1 MVLVSMTIL
10 IIMGTLF
17 TTISMRSYLY
27 SYAKLCKQ
35 QAYYTAMSSVQ
46 SFHSLLKGNPGL
58 IGTLTNSLNEAL
70 DDEIN
75 AGFEITDVTIEIGST
90 YGDGGEGYV
99 PNGFF
104 DSYMGRCTLKAR
116 YASADRNEISIEAN
130 ANYKGYSDFARAKI
144 ARTNAAASELKKIF
158 DNTFCLQSPI
168 STIVGVTEGDVYISQ
183 PALTEFTGDSLTD
196 EQKAY
201 NAVLGALKEGG
212 TYKGY
217 SALPGQYIR
226 DESGQ
231 IVTGDSTILAYNNI
245 LREELY
251 GKVQANTL
259 DSNLVG
265 HTRPMDIYNYP
276 MPTDFTN
283 AKVENGMT
291 FGDKYFNDWVELYM
305 FAPSSDGTSA
315 TTAIEGNVY
324 AHSRILIGLL
334 DKDKSNELYPYMWDD
349 TQKRQVFPKDSN
361 ATAPKSEG
369 IEMWQLI
376 DKDDYV
382 STGKSDYDDKFKN
395 SHYEHG
401 FSQEVFFDNRDMKSL
416 TRAASQL
423 RVNGHLYL
431 WEDARI
437 ENFDST
443 NTKNAQNGIK
453 NNVYA
458 YKNLVIDGTYIE
470 NWAGIGKQY
479 PTKNIDYPANKS
491 SNKYYVT
498 IYGDVIVQGNA
509 QIIGANITGD
519 VYCFGNELTMV
530 NTNVNGNVYFA
541 GEKFSSDNILIS
553 GNLII
558 EGQGTSVNY
567 KKYDGNVFGNADVGN
582 VGSIYKW
589 GAVLTNTSISG
600 NLWSAVNTQIVMAKW
615 SKGNESLVDH
625 YGNIYVKA
633 YLFIDATRCY
643 DRGYLPNW
651 SGTPQEDKTATR
663 WNCFEQDQNGD
674 SNLIYAD
681 KLQIKTTQNG
691 LDLGQHAD
699 VNKFDTI
706 CVGTGGFHIDGNE
719 HANTDESYWDWDGWL
734 YKEFFEKSIV
744 INNFYSLSNG
754 YCWDTRIGKDN
765 VNNYKSS
772 VFPSGEYAANSSETD
787 MVNRINAGASS
798 IDDALNRRLI
808 ELKSQFGLDQQQGI
822 GVSEI
827 VTRYFNGVQ
836 ADEIWKDK
844 VIKLRK
850 WSAPEHKTETEIQNG
865 EPGTYYNGFDV
876 NGGKGFSSVENF
888 VDYILGRN
896 DFTVPHPEA
905 GEVSNGKLVI
915 KESVIFGGEID
926 FEQYSTVVFD
936 TANGNIHVRVGQSIM
951 FGNANQASKVVLK
964 GGNMVFLYLEN
975 EKSFNDGSMF
985 PALTIKENC
994 SFGVVEASQGSNY
1007 GNDGLYVISNNDSLI
1022 WLGAT
1027 TEFNGFVYA
1036 PRSQVFV
1043 APGTKDNKNTFNG
1056 CMAIESFVIIND
1068 ADKQDNSLWGQIQSW
1083 WGNLTWTNSEV
1094 TAEVVKQYS
1103 KCVYNYVMPPL
1114 IVDAGMSYGGT
1125 DDEVV
1130 DFGQVVWEFMGFY

>member
-315 TTAIEGNVY
+315 TTAINGNVY

-349 TQKRQVFPKDSN
+349 VQKRQVFPKGSN
-361 ATAPKSEG
+361 ANAPKSESV
-369 IEMWQLI
+369 EMWQFI

-382 STGKSDYDDKFKN
+382 STGKNDYDDKFSN

-401 FSQEVFFDNRDMKSL
+401 FAQEVFFDNRDMKSL

-443 NTKNAQNGIK
+443 KTQNAQNGIK
-453 NNVYA
+453 NNIYA

-470 NWAGIGKQY
+470 NWTGAGKQY
-479 PTKNIDYPANKS
+479 PTKNIDYPANLP

-519 VYCFGNELTMV
+519 VYCFGDQLTMV

-541 GEKFSSDNILIS
+541 GGKFSSDNILVS

-558 EGQGTSVNY
+558 ENVPKDNKPNVSYTS
-567 KKYDGNVFGNADVGN
+567 YDKDKFGSEDTVGRA
-582 VGSIYKW
+582 GSSAQW
-589 GAVLTNTSISG
+589 GAVLTNTHIYGS
-600 NLWSAVNTQIVMAKW
+600 LWSAVNTHIVAAKW
-615 SKGNESLVDH
+615 SSSDLQRQDFKDV
-625 YGNIYVKA
+625 YGNIYVKS
-633 YLFIDATRCY
+633 YLFIDGTRTY
-643 DRGYLPNW
+643 AEGYNPNW
-651 SGTPQEDKTATR
+651 DGDTPPGSTTASSF
-663 WNCFEQDQNGD
+663 NAVCNH
-674 SNLIYAD
+674 AD
-681 KLQIKTTQNG
+681 NAEKENATIFANKLQIATSQSRPIATTDKYEMGNILVG
-691 LDLGQHAD
+691 EGGARLDGHTY
-699 VNKFDTI
+699 F
-706 CVGTGGFHIDGNE
+706 GNE
-719 HANTDESYWDWDGWL
+719 TLRLRSLNSASNTNIIYDTNIHGE
-734 YKEFFEKSIV
+734 
-744 INNFYSLSNG
+744 NNRTTN
-754 YCWDTRIGKDN
+754 REIGKKI
-765 VNNYKSS
+765 YQ
-772 VFPSGEYAANSSETD
+772 
-787 MVNRINAGASS
+787 GADS
-798 IDDALNRRLI
+798 IDDALNRRLKDLMEDFLANDGENPRI
-808 ELKSQFGLDQQQGI
+808 SVSNMQYECFGRD
-822 GVSEI
+822 SKAEK
-827 VTRYFNGVQ
+827 
-836 ADEIWKDK
+836 EIWKGK

-865 EPGTYYNGFDV
+865 EPGTYYNGYDV
-876 NGGKGFSSVENF
+876 NAGKGFSDIENF

-926 FEQYSTVVFD
+926 FEQFSTVVFD
-936 TANGNIHVRVGQSIM
+936 TSNGNIHVRVGQSLM

-1068 ADKQDNSLWGQIQSW
+1068 ADKQDNSLWEQIQSW

>member
-168 STIVGVTEGDVYISQ
+168 STIIGTVPNGDIYISQ
-183 PALTEFTGDSLTD
+183 PALSEFTGDSLTD
-196 EQKAY
+196 EQKDY
-201 NAVLGALKEGG
+201 NKVLTELKENNN

-226 DESGQ
+226 DANGNVLTSGSDE
-231 IVTGDSTILAYNNI
+231 IVNYNKI
-245 LREELY
+245 LRDELY
-251 GKVQANTL
+251 GQAQASTL
-259 DSNLVG
+259 DSTLVG

-276 MPTDFTN
+276 MTRDN
-283 AKVENGMT
+283 EEYIDGDV
-291 FGDKYFNDWVELYM
+291 FGDVYFNDWVEFYM
-305 FAPSSDGTSA
+305 FAPSDGGGNTA
-315 TTAIEGNVY
+315 TAVNGNIY
-324 AHSRILIGLL
+324 AHSRVLIGLL
-334 DKDKSNELYPYMWDD
+334 DRDKSNELYPYIWDK
-349 TQKRQVFPKDSN
+349 TQKRLVFPNGSN
-361 ATAPKSEG
+361 ATAPKSDYVK
-369 IEMWQLI
+369 ISDYV
-376 DKDDYV
+376 DKADYV
-382 STGKSDYDDKFKN
+382 STGNSAYDDKFKK

-401 FSQEVFFDNRDMKSL
+401 FSTEVFFDCWDMVSL
-416 TRAASQL
+416 SRESSQL
-423 RVNGHLYL
+423 CLNGNLYL
-431 WEDARI
+431 WEDSRI

-443 NTKNAQNGIK
+443 RTENAANGIK
-453 NNVYA
+453 NNIYA
-458 YKNLVIDGTYIE
+458 YKNLSIDGTYIE
-470 NWAGIGKQY
+470 EWTGASLQY
-479 PTKNIDYPANKS
+479 PVKNIDYPANLS

-519 VYCFGNELTMV
+519 VYCFGNELTILDS
-530 NTNVNGNVYFA
+530 NINGNVYFA
-541 GEKFSSDNILIS
+541 GHNFEADNIVVS

-558 EGQGTSVNY
+558 EGQNAPLNY
-567 KKYDGNVFGNADVGN
+567 TRYDSNKFGDEDKVGR
-582 VGSIYKW
+582 VGSDAQW
-589 GAVLTNTSISG
+589 GAVLTNTHVFG
-600 NLWSAVNTQIVMAKW
+600 NLWSAVNTHIVAAKW
-615 SKGNESLVDH
+615 EKGSESLVDY
-625 YGNIYVKA
+625 YGNIYVKS
-633 YLFIDATRCY
+633 YLFLDLTRSY
-643 DRGYLPNW
+643 DVGYLSNW
-651 SGTPQEDKTATR
+651 TGTPAEDNIAAR
-663 WNCFEQDQNGD
+663 WNCFENVAGGGCV
-674 SNLIYAD
+674 IYAD
-681 KLQIKTTQNG
+681 KLQIKTAQNDIG
-691 LDLGQHAD
+691 PAQRID
-699 VNKFDTI
+699 VNKFDII
-706 CVGTGGFHIDGNE
+706 CVGNGGFHIDGNHE
-719 HANTDESYWDWDGWL
+719 ESDESYFDWIFK
-734 YKEFFEKSIV
+734 YEKSIV
-744 INNFYSLSNG
+744 INKLYSLSGGN
-754 YCWDTRIGKDN
+754 CWDVRIGEDGQYGKGEM
-765 VNNYKSS
+765 
-772 VFPSGEYAANSSETD
+772 PSGNYNARVS
-787 MVNRINAGASS
+787 MQQIVNQISAGSGSA
-798 IDDALNRRLI
+798 DTALNRRLI
-808 ELKSQFGLDQQQGI
+808 ELKSQFGLEKTQGI
-822 GVSEI
+822 GTAEI
-827 VTRYFNGVQ
+827 ITRYFTGVQ
-836 ADEIWKDK
+836 ADEIWEDK

-850 WSAPEHKTETEIQNG
+850 WSAPEHKTKEEIQNG
-865 EPGTYYNGFDV
+865 EPGTFYNGYNL
-876 NGGKGFSSVENF
+876 NGGNGFSSLSEF
-888 VDYILGRN
+888 VDYIRGTGR
-896 DFTVPHPEA
+896 FSVPQPEA
-905 GEVSNGKLVI
+905 GEVSADKLVI
-915 KESVIFGGEID
+915 KESVVFGGDIN

-936 TANGNIHVRVGQSIM
+936 TSEGNIHIKVDKSLM
-951 FGNANQASKVVLK
+951 FGNSNKETKVVLK

-975 EKSFNDGSMF
+975 EKSFNDGSTL

-994 SFGVVEASQGSNY
+994 RFGIVEASQGSNY

-1027 TEFNGFVYA
+1027 TEFNGFIYA
-1036 PRSQVFV
+1036 PLGHVFV
-1043 APGTKDNKNTFNG
+1043 APGTDGNKNTFNG

-1068 ADKQDNSLWGQIQSW
+1068 ADEKDTSLWGSISRW
-1083 WGNLTWTNSEV
+1083 WGNLTWTGTEV
-1094 TAEVVKQYS
+1094 TAKVISQYA